1 VAEAA
6 PLASGARF
14 RAILLTSLTTIVGLM
29 PLLTETSLQAQV
41 LVPLVTSLAFGLLAT
56 TVLVLFIVPA
66 VYTILD
72 DFGAARID

>member
-1 VAEAA
+1 
-6 PLASGARF
+6 LASGARF

-41 LVPLVTSLAFGLLAT
+41 LIPLVTSLAFGLLAT
-56 TVLVLFIVPA
+56 TVLVLIIVPA